1 MDKMKDNTQC
11 FFIHAISTI
20 NMKPLG
26 EVEEDLA
33 KKTKSVL
40 GFKPSSTFK
49 RSPIGI
55 LIYIVCGIIAFI
67 SMRSA
72 GVF

>member
-1 MDKMKDNTQC
+1 MK
-11 FFIHAISTI
+11 S
-20 NMKPLG
+20 LG
-26 EVEEDLA
+26 KVEEELA
-33 KKTKSVL
+33 KKSEAVL

>member
-1 MDKMKDNTQC
+1 M
-11 FFIHAISTI
+11 

-40 GFKPSSTFK
+40 GLKPSSTFK